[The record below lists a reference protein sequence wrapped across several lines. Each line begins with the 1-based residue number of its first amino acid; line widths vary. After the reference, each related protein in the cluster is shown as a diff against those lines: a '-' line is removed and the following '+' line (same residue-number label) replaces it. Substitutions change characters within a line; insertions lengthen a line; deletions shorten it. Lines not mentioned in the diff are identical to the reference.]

1 MIASSPWFLQ
11 KHAPATRDDQ
21 RSRSQFIS
29 LVIGRWVPIKLW
41 PKLHVMLKS
50 TPFVTGRRV
59 TDETGKKNGGC
70 PWAAWAA
77 AEGRRLDQW
86 IGCVLYRLNAGSLT
100 AIPSAT
106 HLSDNHLL
114 PPIYQLKG
122 VTKLKSI
129 PSLSQPSP
137 WKEIGYSVVI
147 RTRLIIFRFF
157 GITQHLNYCASFSPS
172 KFQLFEDSWIYCVFI
187 KN

>member
-1 MIASSPWFLQ
+1 MIPPKAR
-11 KHAPATRDDQ
+11 AGNT
-21 RSRSQFIS
+21 
-29 LVIGRWVPIKLW
+29 GRPTLSESIHFVSDRPVGSNKAVTQIARNA
-41 PKLHVMLKS
+41 KS

-114 PPIYQLKG
+114 PPPIYQLKG

-129 PSLSQPSP
+129 PSLSSQPSP
-137 WKEIGYSVVI
+137 WKEIEYSVVI
-147 RTRLIIFRFF
+147 RTRLIIFRFS
-157 GITQHLNYCASFSPS
+157 GITQHLNYCVSFSPS